1 MSEQQIHL
9 QASESVGARRTEI
22 IEALVERE
30 FARHPELEARYGSVA
45 REKSL
50 QDAGYHVSFLAQALN
65 LDNQAVFTD
74 YVAWAKI
81 VLTHRKVAA
90 ADFAFHLECLA
101 DVLKER
107 IPGAPGALAA
117 EFVLSAVQAMP
128 AMPDELPTF
137 LHDNEPLSPLA
148 HQYLEALQRGERHAA
163 SRLVLDA
170 VGAGTSVK
178 DIYLRVFQPAQYE
191 IGRLWQANRMTVA
204 QEHYCTAATQLIMSQ
219 LYSRVFAGK
228 KIGQTLVATCV
239 AGDLHELGVRMVS
252 DFFEMDGWNTYY
264 VGANVPHQSVIAAIV
279 ERDADVLAISATLSF
294 HVESVRQLI
303 HAVRQHPIARHV
315 KVLTGGYPFNQSPDL
330 WKQVGADGYAP
341 DANRALT
348 LANELQRERRPIAEE
363 VGPTKRDGHG
373 TAG

>member
-1 MSEQQIHL
+1 MSEPRIHL
-9 QASESVGARRTEI
+9 QASQAVAAQRTAI
-22 IEALVERE
+22 TEALVERE
-30 FARHPELEARYGSVA
+30 FACHPELAQRYGSVA

-50 QDAGYHVSFLAQALN
+50 QDASYHVSYLAQALA
-65 LDNQAVFTD
+65 LDSQAVFTD

-81 VLTHRKVAA
+81 VLIHRKVAA

-101 DVLKER
+101 DVLRKR
-107 IPGAPGALAA
+107 IPSTPGALAA
-117 EFVLSAVQAMP
+117 EFVMSAVRAMP
-128 AMPDELPTF
+128 TMPEDLPTF
-137 LHDNEPLSPLA
+137 LRDDEPLSPLA
-148 HQYLEALQRGERHAA
+148 HQYLEALQRGERHVA

-170 VGAGTSVK
+170 VAAGSSVK

-191 IGRLWQANRMTVA
+191 IGRLWETNRMTVA

-219 LYSRVFAGK
+219 LYSHVFAGAK
-228 KIGQTLVATCV
+228 SGRNLVATCV

-279 ERDADVLAISATLSF
+279 ERDADVLAISATLF
-294 HVESVRQLI
+294 YHVESVRQLI
-303 HAVRQHPIARHV
+303 HAVREHPVARQV
-315 KVLTGGYPFNQSPDL
+315 KILTGGYPFNQSPDL

-348 LANELQRERRPIAEE
+348 LANKLQRERRPAPETIS
-363 VGPTKRDGHG
+363 PSTPGHLA
-373 TAG
+373 TD